1 MDGLGCVVLLGEDE
15 DLSYP
20 ERSPVV
26 LKPEE
31 QQLIAGIITER
42 DYTWKIMAQ
51 GRSSQY
57 TKVGA
62 AMTNEKQLITVSSD
76 TNILQAMQ
84 LINDW

>member
-1 MDGLGCVVLLGEDE
+1 
-15 DLSYP
+15 
-20 ERSPVV
+20 
-26 LKPEE
+26 
-31 QQLIAGIITER
+31 
-42 DYTWKIMAQ
+42 MAQ

-84 LINDW
+84 QSGQACSSNKQEDVSMISMVDVGRAVVEQQSG